1 MKRNKFLMIIPILL
15 ILLGIGMIAYPMIEN
30 KLNEKK
36 NQEIMDAFVNTV
48 TELETETENSTIDDV
63 PTNEEEPKQEKEE
76 NKKKPSVTPIDG
88 VIKIPA
94 INLQAPMKKGVD
106 DATLNAYVGMYETT
120 SKDFA
125 ALGTNYG
132 IAAHS
137 ARRKDYCWYCYFDH
151 IGELKQGDAIE
162 ITDKNGQTH
171 KFEVTGVYTH
181 QSKYSD
187 YAYKTNPNEARITL
201 VTCTD
206 GDGDYRTFV
215 TAKKVN

>member
-1 MKRNKFLMIIPILL
+1 MKQNKFLIIIPMLL
-15 ILLGIGMIAYPMIEN
+15 ILLGIGMITYPIIEN

-36 NQEIMDAFVNTV
+36 NQEIMDAFVNTI
-48 TELETETENSTIDDV
+48 TEIEIETENPTVEEV
-63 PTNEEEPKQEKEE
+63 PVDKEEPKQEKEE
-76 NKKKPSVTPIDG
+76 SKKKPEVTPIDG

-94 INLQAPMKKGVD
+94 IGLQAPMKKGVD

-120 SKDFA
+120 GKNFGE
-125 ALGTNYG
+125 LGTNYG

-151 IGELKQGDAIE
+151 IGELKKDDLIE
-162 ITDKNGQTH
+162 IIDKNGKKY
-171 KFEVTGVYTH
+171 KFKVTGVYTH
-181 QSKYSD
+181 QSKNSD
-187 YAYKTNPNEARITL
+187 YAYRTAPDEARITL